1 MKRVILCVLVAV
13 QLLIGGTSMA
23 ERRLFEISTIKTQ
36 YYVPRGGI
44 AYISDSIKEGDYRV
58 EGRMLLQNTFKG
70 NVGYDNPVLY
80 VYQNN
85 QKIAE
90 IPAVTVTPKSAAPR
104 GFTLI
109 SFSEP
114 GVCLSGF
121 DGIKLSILSN
131 VYPAKEKEKYIGIS
145 SGELERAE
153 YAAGLRISKDI
164 SDLKK
169 GIYVVNLIVF
179 DEQGNFVWGE
189 DATVN
194 REYYSEVSNALQ
206 DYEIELFEKNGLIPD
221 KVYGEIYR
229 KK

>member
-1 MKRVILCVLVAV
+1 MKRMILCVLVAV
-13 QLLIGGTSMA
+13 QLLVGGTAMA
-23 ERRLFEISTIKTQ
+23 ERRLFEISTIKTR

-44 AYISDSIKEGDYRV
+44 AYISDSIREGDYRI
-58 EGRMLLQNTFKG
+58 EGRILLQNISKG

-104 GFTLI
+104 SFTLI
-109 SFSEP
+109 SFSESEVP
-114 GVCLSGF
+114 LSGF
-121 DGIKLSILSN
+121 DGIRLSIFSN

-145 SGELERAE
+145 SGDIEKTE
-153 YAAGLRISKDI
+153 YAAGLRVSKDI
-164 SDLKK
+164 SELKK
-169 GIYVVNLIVF
+169 GTYVVNLIVF

-189 DATVN
+189 DVTAN
-194 REYYSEVSNALQ
+194 REHYSEVSNALQ
-206 DYEIELFEKNGLIPD
+206 DYEVELFEKNGFIPD